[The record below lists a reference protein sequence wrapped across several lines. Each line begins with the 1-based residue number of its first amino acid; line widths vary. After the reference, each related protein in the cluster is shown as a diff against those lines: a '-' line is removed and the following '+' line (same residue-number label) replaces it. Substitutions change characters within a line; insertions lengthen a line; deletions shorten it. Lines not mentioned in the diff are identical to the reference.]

1 MENLNIGRSGIEVP
15 FLGMGTWAIGGGSW
29 WGDNDDALSVKAIQT
44 AVEQGIRWI
53 DTAPI
58 YGLYHSETVVG
69 EALKHIDRDKVVLST
84 KCGLEWR
91 HETPVLHKVVDGTA
105 VYRDLSAQSIIEDVE
120 DSLRRLGTDHLDVL
134 YTHWQSPDLGLYP
147 LEETVEAMMKLKE
160 QGKIR
165 AIGASNVT
173 ADLIRGYC
181 RYGQLVYGDNVF
193 EKDGIRRDRTGDG
206 EKTRCLCGKQGIFN
220 RDGPAMGPQIIRQ
233 LERRASRRSASFFH
247 ALASPGRPRNG
258 GGASGAYQPAEGRKA
273 LIQGRFRAQEG
284 PLGPSRKS
292 QQQTK
297 RTGFAALEDS
307 IADEAP
313 EGKRAKR
320 ANRALNR
327 AGINS
332 RGQKQGFGGA
342 DRRAGRVTSR

>member
-1 MENLNIGRSGIEVP
+1 MRFFP
-15 FLGMGTWAIGGGSW
+15 WAVFFT
-29 WGDNDDALSVKAIQT
+29 DAGQNGIQT
-44 AVEQGIRWI
+44 SMQSCFRPFGIVQRGAELKGAVAVQKPRKQIC
-53 DTAPI
+53 DFFQ
-58 YGLYHSETVVG
+58 TV
-69 EALKHIDRDKVVLST
+69 
-84 KCGLEWR
+84 
-91 HETPVLHKVVDGTA
+91 PV
-105 VYRDLSAQSIIEDVE
+105 YSAGGDQPGQQC
-120 DSLRRLGTDHLDVL
+120 L
-134 YTHWQSPDLGLYP
+134 
-147 LEETVEAMMKLKE
+147 
-160 QGKIR
+160 
-165 AIGASNVT
+165 VT
-173 ADLIRGYC
+173 AENFRCFIASMPM
-181 RYGQLVYGDNVF
+181 YGDNVF

-206 EKTRCLCGKQGIFN
+206 EKTRCLCGKRGIFN